1 MSRTRAPRRRAG
13 LPDAADAPDGAR
25 RRQPPTV
32 AKPRPP
38 AAEPPPRR
46 GSADPQPLEPS
57 TPPPPRLVAL
67 ALFVARVIVRMRAI
81 GLSRTAASLSFTTL
95 LALVPLA
102 TVALTFVARFP
113 IFQRWLDTLET
124 FLLKHMLPSSAYNVV
139 HHYIGEFTEKA
150 AGLTGVSILF
160 IALTAAMATA
170 TIEREINLIW
180 GIARLRPL
188 GRRVVVY
195 ALGLTAGPV
204 LVGASLSLTT
214 WFITESLAAV
224 PLHASVTRLAL
235 KPLPLAFTAIA
246 LTLLY
251 AVVPARRVPWR
262 HAFAGGAL
270 AAIVFEATKH
280 AFAFY
285 LTHVAT
291 YELVYGALAVLPVFL
306 IWIYLC
312 WMIVLA
318 GAAIT
323 ATLTEPPPPAVRE
336 RVESAE

>member
-1 MSRTRAPRRRAG
+1 MGGQSR
-13 LPDAADAPDGAR
+13 AR
-25 RRQPPTV
+25 RRQTLPVGEP
-32 AKPRPP
+32 PRP
-38 AAEPPPRR
+38 AEEPLP
-46 GSADPQPLEPS
+46 GVESANVPSGLEPVAG
-57 TPPPPRLVAL
+57 PPPRLVAFL
-67 ALFVARVIVRMRAI
+67 FFVARVVVRMRAI

-102 TVALTFVARFP
+102 TVALTFVSRFP
-113 IFQRWLDTLET
+113 IFHRWLDTLEV

-139 HHYIGEFTEKA
+139 HHYIGQFTEKA
-150 AGLTGVSILF
+150 AGLTGLSIFF
-160 IALTAAMATA
+160 IAVTAAMATA

-180 GIARLRPL
+180 GISRLRPF
-188 GRRVVVY
+188 GRRMVIY
-195 ALGLTAGPV
+195 ALGLTVGPV

-224 PLHASVTRLAL
+224 PLHATVTRLAL

-262 HAFAGGAL
+262 HAFAGGVL
-270 AAIVFEATKH
+270 AAIVFEAAKQ
-280 AFAFY
+280 AFALY

-306 IWIYLC
+306 LWIYLC
-312 WMIVLA
+312 WLIVLA
-318 GAAIT
+318 GASIT

-336 RVESAE
+336 RVEAE